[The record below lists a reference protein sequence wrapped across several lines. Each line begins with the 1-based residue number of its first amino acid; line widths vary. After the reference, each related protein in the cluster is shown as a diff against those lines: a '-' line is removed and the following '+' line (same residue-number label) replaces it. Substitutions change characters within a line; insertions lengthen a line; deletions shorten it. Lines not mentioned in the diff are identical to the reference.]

1 MYPGWQVRCPPDP
14 IAKLSALIENN
25 LCEGVVDAAAIPPCG
40 DNIQVKLCY
49 RMSDFVCFYWSIYVH
64 AYV

>member
-25 LCEGVVDAAAIPPCG
+25 LCKGVVEAVAIPPCR
-40 DNIQVKLCY
+40 DKI
-49 RMSDFVCFYWSIYVH
+49 VH
-64 AYV
+64 VLQ